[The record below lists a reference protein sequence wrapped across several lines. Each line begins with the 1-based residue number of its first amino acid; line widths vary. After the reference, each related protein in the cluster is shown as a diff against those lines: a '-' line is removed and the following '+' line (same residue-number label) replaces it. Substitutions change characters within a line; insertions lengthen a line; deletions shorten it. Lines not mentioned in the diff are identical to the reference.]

1 MRTDPRRILLIK
13 LSSLGDIV
21 HTLPAL
27 AALRTRFPSARID
40 WLVARGYEDLLEG
53 HPALDGVR
61 VFERKWIAGL
71 RVNRR
76 LLEGLR
82 SGRYDVVLDFQGL
95 FRSGLLAFLARAPRR
110 IGFANGREMS
120 PWFYTERMTPPPD
133 RLHAVDRYL
142 ALLEPLGI
150 REPAVEFP
158 LSWGVEVEDA
168 VSALLVDGGEDRPLA
183 VLHPFGRWPTKRWE
197 HGRYLAVAQKLAS
210 SGWQVAFVGGRG
222 HRADVKGW
230 LGNASPR
237 VMNLVG
243 KLSLKGLA
251 ALLKRARVLVT
262 NDSGPMHLAVA
273 VGTPVVALFGPTDPA
288 LTGPYGNGGNV
299 IRAGIA
305 CSPCFRRACSH
316 RRCMTEIGV
325 EEVLAAV
332 ERVNMQKECMVRGV
346 TPNHQL
352 TN

>member
-1 MRTDPRRILLIK
+1 MSPDPRRILLIK

-27 AALRTRFPSARID
+27 AALRKRFPSARID

-53 HPALDGVR
+53 HPALDATL
-61 VFERKWIAGL
+61 VFEREWVAGF
-71 RVNRR
+71 RVNRH
-76 LLEGLR
+76 LLRGLR

-95 FRSGLLAFLARAPRR
+95 FRSSLLAFLARAPRR
-110 IGFANGREMS
+110 IGFANGRELS
-120 PWFYTERMTPPPD
+120 PWFYTERVAPPPD
-133 RLHAVDRYL
+133 RPHAVDRYL

-150 REPAVEFP
+150 RESAAEFP
-158 LSWGVEVEDA
+158 LSWGAGVEDA

-183 VLHPFGRWPTKRWE
+183 ALHPFGRWPTKQWE
-197 HGRYLAVAQKLAS
+197 HGRYLAVAQRLAS
-210 SGWQVAFVGGRG
+210 SGWRVAFVGGGG
-222 HRADVKGW
+222 HRADVKRW
-230 LGNASPR
+230 LGSDSPR

-243 KLSLKGLA
+243 KVSLKGLA

-288 LTGPYGNGGNV
+288 RTGPYGEQGKV
-299 IRAGIA
+299 LRTAIS
-305 CSPCFRRACSH
+305 CSPCFSRSCSH
-316 RRCMTEIGV
+316 RSCMTEIGV

-332 ERVNMQKECMVRGV
+332 EKV
-346 TPNHQL
+346 TGTYL
-352 TN
+352 KIGFA